1 MNIVIAHYNESLEWL
16 STCLA
21 PVQRRSVWIYT
32 KGPDPIRVDGVPD
45 SQIKTLPN
53 VGRESHTYLTHI
65 IENWDNLPERVYFLQ
80 GDPFP
85 HLEFQPSFEMVQRWF
100 RAWDSQINR
109 DGFSKNIKV
118 NDIDRNY
125 REPNTDPCPLNF
137 GDWME
142 ARVAPFR
149 SPIHWYTGAIFG
161 VSGANIKNRSKE
173 YYIKLLEEFQT
184 LNPETGYYI
193 ERCWFYVFQL

>member
-1 MNIVIAHYNESLEWL
+1 MSNLHIVIARYNESLDWL
-16 STCLA
+16 DTCLT
-21 PVQRRSVWIYT
+21 PHQRRSVWVYD
-32 KGPDPIRVDGVPD
+32 KGASG
-45 SQIKTLPN
+45 SLPN
-53 VGRESHTYLTHI
+53 IGREAHTYLTHI

-85 HLEFQPSFEMVQRWF
+85 HLEFQPSFEMIQKWF

-109 DGFSKNIKV
+109 GGFSKNIKV

-142 ARVAPFR
+142 AHVAPFR

-184 LNPETGYYI
+184 LKPETAYYI